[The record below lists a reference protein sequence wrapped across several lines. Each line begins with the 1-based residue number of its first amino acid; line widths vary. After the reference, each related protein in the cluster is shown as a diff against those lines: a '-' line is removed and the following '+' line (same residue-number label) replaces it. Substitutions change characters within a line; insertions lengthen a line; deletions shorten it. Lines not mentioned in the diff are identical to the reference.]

1 MKLPNSV
8 ISGIVNLSGRFRRMN
23 FNEYQKLAFRTCNQ
37 SLTKEELQ
45 MNAVLGLNGEAGEIA
60 DIYKKGNF
68 QGHKINE
75 DDVKKELGDILWYIA
90 LMATAWEVDLE
101 DIAEMNIDKLRRRYP
116 EGFSEEKSI
125 NREG

>member
-1 MKLPNSV
+1 
-8 ISGIVNLSGRFRRMN
+8 MN

-68 QGHKINE
+68 QGHEISE

-90 LMATAWEVDLE
+90 LMATALEVDLE
-101 DIAEMNIDKLRRRYP
+101 DIAEMNIDKLRKRYP
-116 EGFSEEKSI
+116 EGFSKEKSI

>member
-1 MKLPNSV
+1 
-8 ISGIVNLSGRFRRMN
+8 MN
-23 FNEYQKLAFRTCNQ
+23 FNEYQKLAFRTCKQ
-37 SLTKEELQ
+37 SSTKEELQ
-45 MNAVLGLNGEAGEIA
+45 MNAVLGLNGEVGEIA

-68 QGHKINE
+68 QGHKISE

-90 LMATAWEVDLE
+90 LMATALEVDLE